1 MTRTLSAPSLGS
13 QLVVGMMEGL
23 DQILIQRTMKELGL
37 DEVEATKRV
46 QAEVDRRVEKIMAES
61 GILN

>member
-37 DEVEATKRV
+37 SEAEATRRV
-46 QAEVDRRVEKIMAES
+46 QAEVDRRVEKIMTAIEMP
-61 GILN
+61 N

>member
-37 DEVEATKRV
+37 TETEATKRV
-46 QAEVDRRVEKIMAES
+46 SAEVDRRTDQIMKA
-61 GILN
+61 LDLH

>member
-23 DQILIQRTMKELGL
+23 DQILVQRTMKELGL
-37 DEVEATKRV
+37 TETEAQIRV
-46 QAEVDRRVEKIMAES
+46 KQEVDRRTNELMKA
-61 GILN
+61 LDLH

>member
-37 DEVEATKRV
+37 TETEATKRV
-46 QAEVDRRVEKIMAES
+46 SAEVDRRTVEIMKA
-61 GILN
+61 LDFH

>member
-37 DEVEATKRV
+37 SEEEAAARV
-46 QAEVDRRVEKIMAES
+46 QAEVDRRVETIMKQVD
-61 GILN
+61 LH